1 MTRNMTELL
10 RQAAAEGLLP
20 DAASI
25 ETITP
30 RHWSVVLLTG
40 VAAWFSAVPLM
51 MVAGIIFGPLVQSAT
66 GALVLGLFMLGA
78 AVFVIGSRV
87 GSLFVE
93 QLAVPCLLAGAGLVG
108 GGLYEFTQSASA
120 AAVLAIPIACVVAWR
135 VQRPWL
141 RTLAGATIAGLV
153 ATIVAASNSYHLPL
167 VLIAWLAWHAAAMAW
182 LALVV
187 LQHRTVIDSGNAPF
201 LALLESVSGGMAGI
215 TLAGLAVFSGK
226 TFLLGGLLGDAGAWS
241 AHHAGPQDSAILMAA
256 TSAALAVA
264 AAGWLWTRWPA
275 VRTVWFAALACL
287 AVLIAWFAPFLG
299 VVLLILSACASTKRH
314 ALACLAG
321 VVTLW
326 IVGGLY
332 YQLDWSLGTKAG
344 LLVGVG
350 LATAAVAR
358 FAIPGEVGLP
368 LTSDKPHLGRLSMPE
383 RTRST
388 GLVLTAVLVLA
399 VANVGIWQK
408 ENVIQA
414 GKPVFVELAPV
425 DPRSLMQGDFMALR
439 FALPRAAID
448 DPLMA
453 SARPM
458 VVARTDARGIATLL
472 RIDDGRS
479 LAPDEF
485 RIQLVTKH
493 RGWTIATDAW
503 YFKEGES
510 ARWAKAKYGEFR
522 IDSNGTALL
531 VGLRGPDLEQL

>member
-20 DAASI
+20 DAATF
-25 ETITP
+25 ETTTP
-30 RHWSVVLLTG
+30 RHWSVALLTG

-66 GALVLGLFMLGA
+66 GALVIGLFMLGG

-87 GSLFVE
+87 GALFVE
-93 QLAVPCLLAGAGLVG
+93 QLAVPCLLAGAGMVG
-108 GGLYEFTQSASA
+108 GGLYEFTQSASG

-141 RTLAGATIAGLV
+141 RTLAGVTIAGLV
-153 ATIVAASNSYHLPL
+153 AVIVAAQNSEQLAL
-167 VLIAWLAWHAAAMAW
+167 DQLAWRAWHAAAMAW
-182 LALVV
+182 LALLV
-187 LQHRTVIDSGNAPF
+187 LQHRTPIDGSNAPG
-201 LALLESVSGGMAGI
+201 LALLESVCGGVAGI

-241 AHHAGPQDSAILMAA
+241 AHHAGPQDTAIFMPA
-256 TSAALAVA
+256 TSAALAA
-264 AAGWLWTRWPA
+264 AAAAWLWNRWPS

-287 AVLIAWFAPFLG
+287 AVVIAWFAPFLG
-299 VVLLILSACASTKRH
+299 VVLLILSACASTKRY
-314 ALACLAG
+314 ALASLAG

-358 FAIPGEVGLP
+358 FAIPGDVGLP
-368 LTSDKPHLGRLSMPE
+368 LTHDRPQPGRISMPD
-383 RTRST
+383 RTRRA

-408 ENVIQA
+408 ENVIQK
-414 GKPVFVELAPV
+414 GKPVFVELVPV

-439 FALPRAAID
+439 FALPTID
-448 DPLMA
+448 DPLMT
-453 SARPM
+453 SANPM

-479 LAPDEF
+479 LAQDEF
-485 RIQLVTKH
+485 RIRLVTKH

-510 ARWAKAKYGEFR
+510 ARWARAKYGDFR
-522 IDSNGTALL
+522 IDGNGTALL